1 LQVVQ
6 PPPPL
11 AAPAAEPI
19 LAAPT
24 TARKVKVRVKDQLLL
39 IPLPDPDRTVQ
50 WLRGKGEQVAETSDQ
65 DFQFLC
71 FGICMNQ
78 KQEGSGSR
86 FFLSRHCNADP
97 DPAFHFNVDPDP
109 AFHSNADLVPAPH
122 ESDGNL
128 RPMVYRPSR
137 ASF

>member
-6 PPPPL
+6 PPL
-11 AAPAAEPI
+11 ALPAAEPF

-24 TARKVKVRVKDQLLL
+24 TSARKVKVRVKDQLLL

-50 WLRGKGEQVAETSDQ
+50 WLRGKGEEFAETADQ
-65 DFQFLC
+65 GYQFLC

-86 FFLSRHCNADP
+86 FF
-97 DPAFHFNVDPDP
+97 FI
-109 AFHSNADLVPAPH
+109 
-122 ESDGNL
+122 
-128 RPMVYRPSR
+128 
-137 ASF
+137 ASL